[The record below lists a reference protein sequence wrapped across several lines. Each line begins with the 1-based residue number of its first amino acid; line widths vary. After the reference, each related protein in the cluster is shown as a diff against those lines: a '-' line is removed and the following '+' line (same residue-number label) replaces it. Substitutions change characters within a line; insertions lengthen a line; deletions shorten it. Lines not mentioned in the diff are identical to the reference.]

1 MTERVEPPPQ
11 PDERTALES
20 FLDYFRATLRWKA
33 DGLTDEQARTASV
46 DPSILSIAGLLRHMA
61 EVERHWF
68 QMYLR
73 GDAENRLFWADGPDA
88 DLLMPESV
96 TLAECLAVYDRE
108 VATSREIAAG
118 YVLDDLAA
126 LNDLDRGLGFD
137 WQPNLRWIM
146 VHMIE
151 EYARHAGHADLIRE
165 RLDGATGD

>member
-1 MTERVEPPPQ
+1 MSERPEPPPQ

-33 DGLTDEQARTASV
+33 EGLTDQQARTASV
-46 DPSILSIAGLLRHMA
+46 EPSILSIAGLLRHMA

-73 GDAENRLFWADGPDA
+73 GDAEDRLFWHLGPDA
-88 DLLMPESV
+88 DMEVPDTV
-96 TLAECLAVYDRE
+96 TLAECLALYDRE

-118 YVLDDLAA
+118 YALDDLAA

-137 WQPNLRWIM
+137 WQPNLRWIL

-165 RLDGATGD
+165 RIDGVTGD

>member
-1 MTERVEPPPQ
+1 MTERPEPPPQ

-46 DPSILSIAGLLRHMA
+46 EPSIMSIAGLLRHMA

-73 GDAENRLFWADGPDA
+73 GDAEDRLFWSQGPDA
-88 DLLMPESV
+88 DLEVPDST
-96 TLAECLAVYDRE
+96 TLAECLALYDRE
-108 VATSREIAAG
+108 VSMSRETAAG
-118 YVLDDLAA
+118 YALDDLAA
-126 LNDLDRGLGFD
+126 LNDLDRGLGSD

-151 EYARHAGHADLIRE
+151 EYARHCGHADFIRE
-165 RLDGATGD
+165 RIDGATGD